1 MKHKFSSEKLS
12 IFNTLQT
19 LPYLNLTMT
28 QPTPRI
34 ASIDILRAL
43 IMVLMIF
50 VNDLWSLTNIPLW
63 LEHTEANEDG
73 MGLAD
78 IVFPAFLFIVGMSLP
93 FAIRARIKKGASTF
107 NLILHITLRSL
118 ALIIMGLFLVNGESI
133 NEEATGVSRL
143 VWNVLSCFA
152 FVLIWNSYPSSWNAI
167 LTKVLKV
174 AGILILVVL
183 AFNYWGGDTE
193 MYRFTTHW
201 WGILGLIGW
210 SYLVSATL
218 LVLTQSNLWSA
229 IFLCLAFH
237 VVCMIQQT
245 QLVTSDFFNAIIG
258 PLQNGGS
265 PALTLGGAVV
275 SLLYLQFREHEN
287 GNRKLMITCFAITIV
302 LLLTGFVTN
311 QFWIISKILATPPW
325 ILLCSGITIIIFL
338 IVFYLADVLKKDN
351 IFNLIKPAGTN
362 TLTCYLLPYFIYAL
376 VAVSGIEFPEIMLT
390 GVVGL
395 IKSFLFAILVTVI
408 AGWCERIN
416 IQLKL

>member
-1 MKHKFSSEKLS
+1 
-12 IFNTLQT
+12 
-19 LPYLNLTMT
+19 MT
-28 QPTPRI
+28 HPTPRI

-63 LEHTEANEDG
+63 LEHTEAHEDG

-93 FAIRARIKKGASTF
+93 FAIRARIKNGASTF

-133 NEEATGVSRL
+133 NEDATGINRML
-143 VWNVLSCFA
+143 WNVLSCFA

-167 LTKVLKV
+167 ATKVLK
-174 AGILILVVL
+174 ASGIVILTVL
-183 AFNYWGGDTE
+183 ALKYRGGDAE

-210 SYLVSATL
+210 SYFVSATL
-218 LVLTQSNLWSA
+218 VVLTKSNVWSA
-229 IFLCLAFH
+229 VFLCLAFH
-237 VVCMIQQT
+237 VICMIQQT
-245 QLVTSDFFNAIIG
+245 ELATSDFFNTIIG

-265 PALTLGGAVV
+265 PALTLGGAVI
-275 SLLYLQFREHEN
+275 SLLYLQFREHED
-287 GNRKLMITCFAITIV
+287 GDRKLIVTCFSFALA
-302 LLLTGFVTN
+302 LLLAGFVSN
-311 QFWIISKILATPPW
+311 QFWIISKIMATPPW

-338 IVFYLADVLKKDN
+338 IVFYVADVLKKENLFD
-351 IFNLIKPAGTN
+351 LIKPAGTN
-362 TLTCYLLPYFIYAL
+362 TLTCYLLPYFLYAIVEAL
-376 VAVSGIEFPEIMLT
+376 GIEFPAVMLT

-395 IKSFLFAILVTVI
+395 IKSFFFAILVTVL
-408 AGWCERIN
+408 AGWCERVN
-416 IQLKL
+416 VRLRL